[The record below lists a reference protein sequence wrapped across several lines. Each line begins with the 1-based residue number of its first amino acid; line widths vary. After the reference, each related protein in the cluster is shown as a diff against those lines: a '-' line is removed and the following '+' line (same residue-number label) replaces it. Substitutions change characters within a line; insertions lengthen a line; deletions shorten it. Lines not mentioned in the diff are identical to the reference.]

1 MDNYNELLQSLKE
14 LLNTKFEELEK
25 RLEIKDKRTED
36 DLNKLFNNY
45 RELESRVD
53 KIENSKNNDKVN
65 TWQLVKDTLI
75 KWVVPLG
82 VVGLL
87 YMLLQQLPR

>member
-53 KIENSKNNDKVN
+53 KIENSKNSDKVN
-65 TWQLVKDTLI
+65 TWQSVKDTLI

-87 YMLLQQLPR
+87 YMLLQQIPR

>member
-36 DLNKLFNNY
+36 DINKLFNNY

-53 KIENSKNNDKVN
+53 KIENSKNSDKVN
-65 TWQLVKDTLI
+65 TWQNVKENLI
-75 KWVVPLG
+75 RWMIPLFLMG
-82 VVGLL
+82 FF
-87 YMLLQQLPR
+87 YFIFKQMPQ